1 MGILGP
7 LELHEGSPASSQ
19 VLRGN
24 SGLLSRHCMRTG
36 PHLDLRGESGS
47 LSLPAAGGLVF
58 FSRYHREIR
67 EPLML
72 SQESQVSIRV
82 GRVSWECSG
91 VTGGGSGLISH
102 GRGTLHV
109 FLELRSEVWVPSSCH
124 RELREP
130 FILLLG
136 SQESVRVVKG
146 LSGFLSSW
154 CRGLGPHLELR
165 WETQG
170 SSPAL
175 TGNSGFLW
183 RFHWGVRHHLMLGM
197 ALRFPLEV
205 EKGCHASCGVEVGI
219 LGYFWSRHRALSP
232 PFIS

>member
-1 MGILGP
+1 M
-7 LELHEGSPASSQ
+7 
-19 VLRGN
+19 
-24 SGLLSRHCMRTG
+24 LSRHCMRTG

-124 RELREP
+124 RDLREP
-130 FILLLG
+130 LMLSLG
-136 SQESVRVVKG
+136 SQESFGVVRG
-146 LSGFLSSW
+146 LSGFLLSW
-154 CRGLGPHLELR
+154 CRRLGPHVELR
-165 WETQG
+165 RETQG

-175 TGNSGFLW
+175 TGISGSLW
-183 RFHWGVRHHLMLGM
+183 GFHWGVRHHLVLGHGT
-197 ALRFPLEV
+197 LLP
-205 EKGCHASCGVEVGI
+205 S
-219 LGYFWSRHRALSP
+219 
-232 PFIS
+232 